1 MSGKKRIMPGPVELV
16 FGKKTV
22 KVKEGQAA
30 LIWTWERDATDKSMI
45 GQSKRAKKE
54 GWMEK

>member
-1 MSGKKRIMPGPVELV
+1 MPGPVELV

-30 LIWTWERDATDKSMI
+30 LIWTWEWDATDKSMI